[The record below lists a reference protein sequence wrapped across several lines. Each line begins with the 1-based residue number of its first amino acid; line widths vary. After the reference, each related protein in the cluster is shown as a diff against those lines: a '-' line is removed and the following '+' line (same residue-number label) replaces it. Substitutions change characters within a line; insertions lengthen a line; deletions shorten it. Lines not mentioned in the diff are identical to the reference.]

1 MNPPGVAMWHRTRP
15 AAFVDDGQRVLV
27 LRLGDPAPAR
37 PLLIEGVAA
46 IVWRSLSTPA
56 TSLALADELT
66 RRYPADRGATV
77 NDVEELLGALRAA
90 SLVEVTDP

>member
-1 MNPPGVAMWHRTRP
+1 MWHRTDP

-37 PLLIEGVAA
+37 PLLLEGGAA
-46 IVWRSLSTPA
+46 SVWRSLSTPA
-56 TSLALADELT
+56 TSRALADELT
-66 RRYPADRGATV
+66 RRYAADQDVTV

-90 SLVEVTDP
+90 SLVEVTDS

>member
-1 MNPPGVAMWHRTRP
+1 MWHRTHP
-15 AAFVDDGQRVLV
+15 AAFVEDGQRVLV

-37 PLLIEGVAA
+37 PLLLEGVAA
-46 IVWRSLSTPA
+46 SVWRSLSTPA

-66 RRYPADRGATV
+66 RRYAADQDVTV

-90 SLVEVTDP
+90 SLVEVTDS